1 MLKIKIIIIP
11 ITITMV
17 NQLIKVMKDKMSNK
31 LTSKTPIYKNPNGC
45 INTIGIGIKTTG
57 NLILILCSQST
68 INTLKICKKL

>member
-1 MLKIKIIIIP
+1 MLKIRIIIIP

-31 LTSKTPIYKNPNGC
+31 LTSKTPIYKNQNGC
-45 INTIGIGIKTTG
+45 INTFGIGIKTTG
-57 NLILILCSQST
+57 NLILISCFQST